1 MTRREKLVVLLW
13 SLHDFTPG
21 PKSALRTVSG
31 LTAGERV
38 PCPDCGLSDHVG
50 YRVDSFKRRT
60 PCVTCGG
67 KPEPSGKHGQWLV
80 RDAGRGSVQVDRMDS
95 LRAPVRTADQA
106 APPTKPSR
114 TVRCDGCAGEGVGGA
129 HLDEAGREFRDP
141 CRYCGGS
148 GRRTV
153 AVFDLSVEREQS
165 GSDTRLDDAIKRR
178 EDAGSY
184 AELDRALAD
193 LKAEWPSL
201 HRAVVDALVL
211 GDPEAVKLTLV
222 EKAGVPFLL
231 ARMPEQIRVSGEVV
245 KAWKASRDRRALAVG
260 RGAGK
265 VARGKRDAEVKRLVL
280 REHRPSQWVAAEY
293 GLSVSTV
300 NRIVAGQPEEEAA

>member
-31 LTAGERV
+31 LAAGERV

-67 KPEPSGKHGQWLV
+67 KPEPSGRHGQWLV
-80 RDAGRGSVQVDRMDS
+80 RDAGSGVVQVDRMDS
-95 LRAPVRTADQA
+95 LRAPVRTVDQA

-114 TVRCDGCAGEGVGGA
+114 TVRCDGCAGEGAGGA
-129 HLDEAGREFRDP
+129 HLDESGREYRDP
-141 CRYCGGS
+141 CRHCGGS

-153 AVFDLSVEREQS
+153 AVFDLSLEREVS
-165 GSDTRLDDAIKRR
+165 DSDTRLEDAIEKRAA
-178 EDAGSY
+178 AGSY
-184 AELDRALAD
+184 GELDRALAE
-193 LKAEWPSL
+193 LKIAWPSL

-211 GDPEAVKLTLV
+211 GDPEAAKLTLV

-231 ARMPEQIRVSGEVV
+231 ARMPEPIRVSGGVV
-245 KAWKASRDRRALAVG
+245 KAWRASRDRRALAVG
-260 RGAGK
+260 RGAGRQ
-265 VARGKRDAEVKRLVL
+265 ALAKRDTEIRSLVKQ
-280 REHRPSQWVAAEY
+280 HKPTQWVAQEY

-300 NRIVAGQPEEEAA
+300 NRIVAGKPEEEAA